1 MRLPFITIIKVFIF
15 FYITNAGIIFSQP
28 GEEEQQVNIFTEGNQ
43 SNLTLDADDTG
54 DFIIAWESDR
64 QDNGL
69 PGIYARR
76 YYKTGFPKEEKF
88 KVNTSWAPHNRPAI
102 AVGSQGNFVIS
113 WENYWIENSSSG
125 IAARIFD
132 NNGSALGQEF
142 QVNDYISDFQ
152 GEPDIAINSTGEIVI
167 TWQSWGQDGDSLG
180 IFARIFDQNGIPLGT
195 EFQVNSYIS
204 NNQQHPAIIMDKY
217 GYFVITW
224 SSFGQDGDKT
234 AIMARKF
241 DQDGEAAGPEFRVNF
256 SSEGW
261 QEWPALATDKWGN
274 IIISWHSYRENGLS
288 YDIFARTFDE
298 TLTLKGPEFQ
308 VNSYSDNWQ
317 VFPAVDTDSEG
328 NFIIA
333 WQSLGQDG
341 DSFGIYARLFD
352 KNGQSLGQEF
362 LINSTTTGS
371 QELADIYMISP
382 EIFGIA
388 WQSQQNEE
396 AGWDLFSKVYDLQS
410 TNLENNSER
419 YIQKHDSKKN
429 IYFSHFNIYRDN
441 APGR

>member
-15 FYITNAGIIFSQP
+15 FYITNAGIIFSKP

-204 NNQQHPAIIMDKY
+204 NNQQHPAII
-217 GYFVITW
+217 I
-224 SSFGQDGDKT
+224 
-234 AIMARKF
+234 
-241 DQDGEAAGPEFRVNF
+241 
-256 SSEGW
+256 
-261 QEWPALATDKWGN
+261 
-274 IIISWHSYRENGLS
+274 
-288 YDIFARTFDE
+288 
-298 TLTLKGPEFQ
+298 
-308 VNSYSDNWQ
+308 
-317 VFPAVDTDSEG
+317 
-328 NFIIA
+328 
-333 WQSLGQDG
+333 
-341 DSFGIYARLFD
+341 
-352 KNGQSLGQEF
+352 
-362 LINSTTTGS
+362 
-371 QELADIYMISP
+371 
-382 EIFGIA
+382 
-388 WQSQQNEE
+388 
-396 AGWDLFSKVYDLQS
+396 
-410 TNLENNSER
+410 
-419 YIQKHDSKKN
+419 
-429 IYFSHFNIYRDN
+429 
-441 APGR
+441 